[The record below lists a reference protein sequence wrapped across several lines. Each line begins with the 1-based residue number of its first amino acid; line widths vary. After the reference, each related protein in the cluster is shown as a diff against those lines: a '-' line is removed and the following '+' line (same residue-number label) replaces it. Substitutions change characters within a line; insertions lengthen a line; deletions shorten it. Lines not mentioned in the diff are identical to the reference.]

1 MDENLA
7 VLLGLGLGGIGG
19 YFGSKNKR
27 ESEAERLAML
37 LDAQKPDPN
46 VESDAIKLF
55 KLQEAERKRIREENL
70 LREQQAKADAEALD
84 EEYYSLGDIFVDPFT
99 DGISYDTLN
108 KGKDFITN
116 LGDSAIKKGVEAS
129 QAYDDFLGDR
139 TLLQA
144 LGEEGED
151 FLFGNVDYEDLG
163 KVFPVGNAD
172 EDFYIPGMQTTSPA
186 SNITNRQIA
195 NVGTDQ
201 DQMITNLAET
211 AGGDTYL
218 RGMPTD
224 ADQDFFIPPELIA
237 QDNPNIP
244 NFIEYLGG
252 NEFFT
257 PKGEKLYTDTSE
269 SLNNFY
275 NTLLN
280 IPSNIKDFAE
290 YAGIFNQGGRVG
302 LANGGLGYSYKN
314 NIFSADPSTGIPAVV
329 DAGGDDGVADD
340 TFINLFPG
348 LFPPVTDP
356 VEKIMDTPAVPM
368 GGGGPGG
375 LDAQKEAL
383 GNAEGYKTF
392 GDLMLDIN
400 NLPNMFGKP
409 DPTDPFSTAY
419 TGLDNIGEEEE
430 SSFFGLNLPN
440 FADLP
445 TPGNTF
451 FNKLGEIRDFLSN
464 AITNPDTDKGDGD
477 KGVPKG
483 PTGTQSGAGSMTDQ
497 QRTGVGSFRDPGSDR
512 GNDNS
517 GKNGKGPSGCF
528 VEGTAVQMADGS
540 TKEITSIEIG
550 EETKGGTVQAK
561 MEFMP
566 QNIYNYKDVL
576 VSGSH
581 WVVEDNQFI
590 AVEDSKHAILT
601 DRIEPVYTFKTS
613 DNRIW
618 INDIEF
624 GDFETGSDADWEPHF
639 EAVRQKLNK
648 QLDEKRR

>member
-1 MDENLA
+1 MDKSDIAGILGLLIGGAGGYYGGKKRSKREDDKLKM
-7 VLLGLGLGGIGG
+7 LLGITDEDDTGGE
-19 YFGSKNKR
+19 NTTAA
-27 ESEAERLAML
+27 EVADEDVVDNEAT
-37 LDAQKPDPN
+37 
-46 VESDAIKLF
+46 S
-55 KLQEAERKRIREENL
+55 
-70 LREQQAKADAEALD
+70 
-84 EEYYSLGDIFVDPFT
+84 T
-99 DGISYDTLN
+99 DT
-108 KGKDFITN
+108 
-116 LGDSAIKKGVEAS
+116 SAIDEIKEIVKNFTEQPDNDPRFEAPTP
-129 QAYDDFLGDR
+129 DR

-186 SNITNRQIA
+186 SNIINRQIA

-257 PKGEKLYTDTSE
+257 PKGEKLYTDTAE
-269 SLNNFY
+269 SLKNFY

-314 NIFSADPSTGIPAVV
+314 NIFSADPNLTRPVVV
-329 DAGGDDGVADD
+329 DEGDEGVVND
-340 TFINLFPG
+340 TFIDLFPG
-348 LFPPVTDP
+348 LFPPVGDP

-368 GGGGPGG
+368 GGGGGPGG
-375 LDAQKEAL
+375 LDAQRAAL

-400 NLPNMFGKP
+400 NLPNMFGRP

-430 SSFFGLNLPN
+430 SSFLGLNLPN

-464 AITNPDTDKGDGD
+464 AITNPDKGDSDKGDND
-477 KGVPKG
+477 KGVPSG
-483 PTGTQSGAGSMTDQ
+483 PTGPQSGAGSMTDQ
-497 QRTGVGSFRDPGSDR
+497 QRTGAGSFRDPDSDR